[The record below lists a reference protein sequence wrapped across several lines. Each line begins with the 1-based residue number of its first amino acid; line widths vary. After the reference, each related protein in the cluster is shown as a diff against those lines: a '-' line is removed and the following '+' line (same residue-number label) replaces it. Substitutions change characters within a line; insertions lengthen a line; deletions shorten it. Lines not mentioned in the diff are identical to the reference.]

1 MLLASSANKPALE
14 LNVAHW
20 PGFAHSNPFH
30 DSPAWHRFPAMQ
42 ALPFQY
48 SFGWQAE
55 AAPVQIL
62 PFHDSFAWHADA
74 VLGGA
79 GVVTQFPFF
88 PADCPGGHSLHEP
101 FGQIL
106 RRRSASPG
114 FGSGSLQAPL
124 VQIRRRK
131 SGSGTLLPF
140 SFSLISLVG

>member
-1 MLLASSANKPALE
+1 MHSCPYGSLEQAASMSLRMLLASSANKPALE

-42 ALPFQY
+42 A
-48 SFGWQAE
+48 
-55 AAPVQIL
+55 L

-140 SFSLISLVG
+140 S